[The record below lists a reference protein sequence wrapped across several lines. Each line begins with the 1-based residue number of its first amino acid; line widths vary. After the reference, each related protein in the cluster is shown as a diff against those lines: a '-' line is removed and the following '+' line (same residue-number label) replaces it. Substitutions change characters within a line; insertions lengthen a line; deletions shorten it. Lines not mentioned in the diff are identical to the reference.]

1 MVKPL
6 SQDRW
11 ELTTRSLDPTGKG
24 GARWVTRW
32 KPALTAFAITPSKA
46 ASRPM
51 NKPDQIRS
59 TVFQQPVLDWIADR
73 LLDIDLPPIPWPDIE
88 LPDLAVRSWLR

>member
-1 MVKPL
+1 
-6 SQDRW
+6 
-11 ELTTRSLDPTGKG
+11 
-24 GARWVTRW
+24 
-32 KPALTAFAITPSKA
+32 
-46 ASRPM
+46 M